1 MRVRVLLEAQKG
13 SHENY
18 TDTHYPAHDFSYNMK
33 YLPGQGEIPSQPL
46 PPVPPKKKDDTWILR
61 LALLFVFICIVLAFA
76 YR

>member
-1 MRVRVLLEAQKG
+1 
-13 SHENY
+13 
-18 TDTHYPAHDFSYNMK
+18 MK